1 MTEKHEEGN
10 VEKEAVIAGAQGSS
24 CSHVIEKA
32 AEHAVEPRIPLVPFV
47 SARNDV
53 KFVREVPL
61 LENLGETAIRR
72 KQPFVVAASEKK
84 VGHLRRIY

>member
-10 VEKEAVIAGAQGSS
+10 VEKEAVIAGARASS
-24 CSHVIEKA
+24 CAQMIEQA
-32 AEHAVEPRIPLVPFV
+32 AEHAVEPRIPLLPFV

-61 LENLGETAIRR
+61 LEYLREMAIRR
-72 KQPFVVAASEKK
+72 E
-84 VGHLRRIY
+84 